1 VSVVILVFCVD
12 ALPRSALCIFQG
24 LVGADVH
31 RGPLIL
37 DVLEELGAGGAEL
50 TQGDGCGL
58 RVLLRPI
65 FRLFLE
71 DGTLNAMEGLVDQ
84 RLPGIENF
92 IGIQNVD
99 VKIRAA
105 EGVSSAISAGNR

>member
-1 VSVVILVFCVD
+1 
-12 ALPRSALCIFQG
+12 
-24 LVGADVH
+24 
-31 RGPLIL
+31 
-37 DVLEELGAGGAEL
+37 
-50 TQGDGCGL
+50 
-58 RVLLRPI
+58 
-65 FRLFLE
+65 
-71 DGTLNAMEGLVDQ
+71 VDQ